1 MRVLWTASGRAA
13 RDETAFRHAL
23 TVGYQLKAA
32 GERLKDNKIIDA
44 YERAYTVAQAVGA
57 DGREPEIPPMRDRQT
72 MARRVR
78 AYVAKGQPVV
88 PARSSEAQSS
98 RGRKALATM
107 GRRGGQKAA
116 ERWKTDPDGQYA
128 QENRQ
133 RLQAAN
139 KRREISGKSTRLM
152 IAAWFLDGYGQ
163 TGQWPLIGEAVDEF
177 KVSERTVRNALQ
189 NAGISLPKG
198 RRKRSGN

>member
-1 MRVLWTASGRAA
+1 
-13 RDETAFRHAL
+13 
-23 TVGYQLKAA
+23 
-32 GERLKDNKIIDA
+32 
-44 YERAYTVAQAVGA
+44 
-57 DGREPEIPPMRDRQT
+57 
-72 MARRVR
+72 
-78 AYVAKGQPVV
+78 
-88 PARSSEAQSS
+88 
-98 RGRKALATM
+98 M